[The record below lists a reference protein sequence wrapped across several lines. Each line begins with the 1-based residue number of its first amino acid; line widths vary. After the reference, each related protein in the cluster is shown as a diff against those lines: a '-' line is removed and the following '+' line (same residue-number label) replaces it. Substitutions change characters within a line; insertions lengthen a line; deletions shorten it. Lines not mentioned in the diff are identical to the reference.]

1 MKKTN
6 SISHLAGNRTT
17 FRLGISRFFIS
28 VAAILLSS
36 FAIALQPVQA
46 AEERAGVILAST
58 GKVEITHGAEKRSPA
73 NHADLYSG
81 DTIITGIGQ
90 VQIRFDDG
98 TLLTLYRDTKFS
110 VDDYHYGKGNG
121 DRAQF
126 SLVNGVMH
134 TLTGQIDKNN
144 YLVKTRL
151 ANLGVRGT
159 EYSAQLGDALHVSVD
174 QGRVE
179 LANAGGSV
187 LVGPG
192 QSIIVMGAN
201 AMPKPVVGGKVNL
214 GGHGP
219 GGRGGP
225 GGGQGGGPGGGPG
238 NGAGAGGPSG
248 GAAGGMAPPPP
259 PPSGT
264 QKF

>member
-1 MKKTN
+1 MKKIN
-6 SISHLAGNRTT
+6 FLSSQALIQPKQRLDLAR
-17 FRLGISRFFIS
+17 IFIS
-28 VAAILLSS
+28 MAIVAA
-36 FAIALQPVQA
+36 ALFDLAQQA
-46 AEERAGVILAST
+46 AQAAGERAGIVLAFT
-58 GKVEITHGAEKRSPA
+58 GKVEIQHGPERHNPSIRSE
-73 NHADLYSG
+73 LYSG
-81 DTIITGIGQ
+81 DTIVTGSGQ

-110 VDDYHYGKGNG
+110 VDEYRYTKGKGS

-126 SLVNGVMH
+126 SLVSGVMH
-134 TLTGQIDKNN
+134 TLTGEIDKNN

-159 EYSAQLGDALHVSVD
+159 EYSAHLGESLHVSVD

-179 LANAGGSV
+179 LENAGGSV

-201 AMPKPVVGGKVNL
+201 AMPKPVIGGKINL
-214 GGHGP
+214 GGGP
-219 GGRGGP
+219 GGRGGL
-225 GGGQGGGPGGGPG
+225 GGGHGPAPGGPGGAGPG
-238 NGAGAGGPSG
+238 GSGPGPAG
-248 GAAGGMAPPPP
+248 AGGMAPPPP

-264 QKF
+264 QQF